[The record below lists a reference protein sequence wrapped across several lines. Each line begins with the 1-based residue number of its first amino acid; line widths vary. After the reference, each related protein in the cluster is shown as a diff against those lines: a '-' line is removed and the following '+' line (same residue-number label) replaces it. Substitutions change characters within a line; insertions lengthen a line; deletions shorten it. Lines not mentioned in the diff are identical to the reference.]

1 MSLKPDR
8 LIEEPS
14 QPNTPMQPGVHLETV
29 CRSLL
34 KIVAHFHET
43 LYTDGSLFGN
53 ERRAEVL
60 VHSDP
65 ADPASDND
73 TSQG

>member
-1 MSLKPDR
+1 MKPESSVEAITKAD
-8 LIEEPS
+8 
-14 QPNTPMQPGVHLETV
+14 TPTGVHLETV

-34 KIVAHFHET
+34 KIIAHFNET

-53 ERRAEVL
+53 ERRAEVYQ
-60 VHSDP
+60 HPDP
-65 ADPASDND
+65 ANPASESD